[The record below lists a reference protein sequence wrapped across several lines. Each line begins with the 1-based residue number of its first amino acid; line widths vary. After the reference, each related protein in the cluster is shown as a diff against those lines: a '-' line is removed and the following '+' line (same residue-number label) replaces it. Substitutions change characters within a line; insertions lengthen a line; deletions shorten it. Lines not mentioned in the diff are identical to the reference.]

1 MFVPSKNKRKR
12 NNIPADAGHFLNTE
26 NHSTDFKNEKWTT
39 KIGRNKE
46 EKPYFFKIISQKIF
60 K

>member
-1 MFVPSKNKRKR
+1 MYLQKIRQKKNT
-12 NNIPADAGHFLNTE
+12 PADAGHFLNTKID
-26 NHSTDFKNEKWTT
+26 STDFKNEHLTT

-46 EKPYFFKIISQKIF
+46 EKPYFLKKISQKIF